1 MPGLVPGIHA
11 AHLRGTQDVD
21 GRVKPGHDAEK
32 IFMRLVQIAI
42 ICLMTLPAAAFDLQ
56 GHRGARGLA
65 PENTIPAFETALRIG
80 VTTLELDTAMTKDHV
95 LVVSHDSYLNPE
107 HTRGPDGEFLKQQ
120 GPAIRSLT
128 LAEVQRYDVGRIQP
142 GTAYAA
148 RFQTQRGADNVR
160 IPALTEV
167 FDLVKRSGADHIRFN
182 IETKLTP
189 TSGADTPDP
198 DTFAAALAKA
208 IRDAGLTSRA
218 SVQSFDWR
226 TLIAMKRIAP
236 EIERVCLTIQSP
248 GEDNIQRNLPGP
260 SPWTAGFDIDAHG
273 GSVPRLVKA
282 ADCAVWSPY
291 YRNLT
296 ATLVKEAH
304 DLGLKVIPWT
314 VNEMAD
320 LELMYQTGIDGIISD
335 YPDRARAALPK
346 GIAAPKPV
354 TLR

>member
-1 MPGLVPGIHA
+1 MKHIILPVA
-11 AHLRGTQDVD
+11 AL
-21 GRVKPGHDAEK
+21 A
-32 IFMRLVQIAI
+32 FMI
-42 ICLMTLPAAAFDLQ
+42 LPTHAFDLQ

-65 PENTIPAFETALRIG
+65 PENTIPAFETALKIG
-80 VTTLELDTAMTKDHV
+80 VTTLELDIGMTKDNV
-95 LVVSHDSYLNPE
+95 LVVSHDSHLNPE
-107 HTRGPDGEFLKQQ
+107 HTRGPDGTFLKEQ

-128 LAEVQRYDVGRIQP
+128 FDELQAYDVGRIQP

-148 RFQTQRGADNVR
+148 RFQMQKGADNIR
-160 IPALTEV
+160 IPKLAEV
-167 FDLVKRSGADHIRFN
+167 FDLVRRNNADHIRFN

-198 DTFAAALAKA
+198 ETFAAALVKA
-208 IRDAGLTSRA
+208 IQDAALTKRA
-218 SVQSFDWR
+218 SIQSFDWR
-226 TLIAMKRIAP
+226 TLMVAKRIAP

-248 GEDNIQRNLPGP
+248 GEDNIRRNLPGP
-260 SPWTAGFDIDAHG
+260 SPWTAGLDIDAHG

-291 YRNLT
+291 YRNVT
-296 ATLVKEAH
+296 AALVKEAH
-304 DLGLKVIPWT
+304 GLGLKVIPWT

-320 LELMYQTGIDGIISD
+320 LELMVQTGIDGIISD

-346 GIAAPKPV
+346 GITPPPPL

>member
-1 MPGLVPGIHA
+1 MKHILLVATLVMP
-11 AHLRGTQDVD
+11 
-21 GRVKPGHDAEK
+21 
-32 IFMRLVQIAI
+32 
-42 ICLMTLPAAAFDLQ
+42 LPAQAFDLQ

-80 VTTLELDTAMTKDHV
+80 VTTLELDTAMTKDNI
-95 LVVSHDSYLNPE
+95 LVVSHDSRLNPE
-107 HTRGPDGEFLKQQ
+107 HTRGPDGEFLKEQ
-120 GPAIRSLT
+120 GPAIRALT
-128 LAEVQRYDVGRIQP
+128 LAELQRYDVGRLQP

-148 RFQTQRGADNVR
+148 RFPTQKGADNVR

-167 FDLVKRSGADHIRFN
+167 FDLVKRNGADHIRFN

-198 DTFAAALAKA
+198 ETFAAALASA

-226 TLIAMKRIAP
+226 TLVAMKRIAP
-236 EIERVCLTIQSP
+236 EIERVCLTIESP
-248 GEDNIQRNLPGP
+248 GEDTIGRGQPGP
-260 SPWTAGFDIDAHG
+260 SPWTAGLDIDDYG

-291 YRNLT
+291 FHNVT
-296 ATLVKEAH
+296 GALVKEAH

-320 LELMYQTGIDGIISD
+320 LELIYQTGIDGIISD

-346 GIAAPKPV
+346 GVTAPAPV
-354 TLR
+354 ILR